1 MFRAHGHSHE
11 HHTTDF
17 LRIVQA
23 VLQGDT
29 GPQRVPDQHQV
40 VVPVLGP
47 QPAPYPFSIALNTRT
62 GCASPVPGQSW
73 RETAVKNSRAGSETL
88 PHIPLHQGHEET
100 LTGAYVSSAFCR
112 ITPTYHAR

>member
-1 MFRAHGHSHE
+1 MFRAHGHGHE
-11 HHTTDF
+11 HQTTDF
-17 LRIVQA
+17 LRVVQA

-73 RETAVKNSRAGSETL
+73 RETAVKIVELVAKRFRTSPCTRTMKK
-88 PHIPLHQGHEET
+88 H
-100 LTGAYVSSAFCR
+100 
-112 ITPTYHAR
+112 